1 MENLKQKI
9 EELISNSEYRKAAE
23 LLAKE
28 LNVEYKCVFLKNGK
42 HFEDDNTTRDIYTIS
57 LTRGSRNYTFEFG
70 QSLNK
75 SGFYAKYGVNKYE
88 IPYEKINENDL
99 KLTMFVKWNLNK
111 DFGNVSTDK
120 IVRPIAP
127 TLYDV
132 MACLTKYD
140 PGTFEDF
147 CSDFGYDTDSRKAEK
162 IYNAVEG
169 EWLKVQ
175 SLFNDDEL
183 EILREIN

>member
-28 LNVEYKCVFLKNGK
+28 LKIEYKCVFLKNGK
-42 HFEDDNTTRDIYTIS
+42 HFEDDKTTRDIYTIS
-57 LTRGSRNYTFEFG
+57 LIRGSRNYTFEFG
-70 QSLNK
+70 QSIMKSQYYQDKIQGRTYTLSGGCRTGNYSINDIDKYK
-75 SGFYAKYGVNKYE
+75 SGSN
-88 IPYEKINENDL
+88 N
-99 KLTMFVKWNLNK
+99 LTLVK
-111 DFGNVSTDK
+111 GEEPS
-120 IVRPIAP
+120 
-127 TLYDV
+127 LYDV
-132 MACLTKYD
+132 LACLTTYD

-147 CSDFGYDTDSRKAEK
+147 CSEFGYDTDSRRAEK
-162 IYNAVEG
+162 TYNAVEG

>member
-70 QSLNK
+70 QSVMKSQYYQDKIQGRTYTLSGDCRTGNYRINDIDKYK
-75 SGFYAKYGVNKYE
+75 SGGN
-88 IPYEKINENDL
+88 N
-99 KLTMFVKWNLNK
+99 LTLVK
-111 DFGNVSTDK
+111 GEEPS
-120 IVRPIAP
+120 
-127 TLYDV
+127 LYDV
-132 MACLTKYD
+132 LACLTTYD

>member
-9 EELISNSEYRKAAE
+9 E
-23 LLAKE
+23 E

-70 QSLNK
+70 QSVMKSQYYQDKIQGRTYTLSGDCRTGNYRINDIDKYK
-75 SGFYAKYGVNKYE
+75 SGGN
-88 IPYEKINENDL
+88 N
-99 KLTMFVKWNLNK
+99 LTLVK
-111 DFGNVSTDK
+111 GEEPS
-120 IVRPIAP
+120 
-127 TLYDV
+127 LYDV
-132 MACLTKYD
+132 LACLTTYD

-147 CSDFGYDTDSRKAEK
+147 CSEFGYDTDSRKAEK